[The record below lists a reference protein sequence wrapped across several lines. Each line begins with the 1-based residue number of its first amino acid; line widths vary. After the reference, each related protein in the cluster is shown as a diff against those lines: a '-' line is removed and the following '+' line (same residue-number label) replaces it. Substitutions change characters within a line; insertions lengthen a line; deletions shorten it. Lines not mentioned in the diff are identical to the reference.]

1 MNRNKFERPPT
12 AQEAVLEEVRRALL
26 DGRLPPGSK
35 INADAIANEL
45 NVSRAPVRDAL
56 RVLEGEGQVEYKAHR
71 GYSVPP
77 PDPDDICQ
85 IYRLRQLLESEAVL
99 IAAQNLDDSAIE
111 EMTEA
116 ADRVVADV
124 KSGNRVA
131 TNFSNRDFHF
141 ALFERCRQPRLV
153 AMIRRLWNS
162 DGYRNRYFNDRETIE
177 HSAKEHYEMIEAA
190 KARDGRLLVELSDR
204 HRNRSLLTVFKTLE
218 DEGALPKGKYSD
230 SGLWRPL
237 LVDGND

>member
-12 AQEAVLEEVRRALL
+12 AQEAVLEEVRSALL

-35 INADAIANEL
+35 INTDAIANEL

-56 RVLEGEGQVEYKAHR
+56 RVLEGEGQVEYKAHH

-85 IYRLRQLLESEAVL
+85 IYRLRELLESEAILV
-99 IAAQNLDDSAIE
+99 ATGNLDNAAIDD
-111 EMTEA
+111 MTAA

-131 TNFSNRDFHF
+131 TTFSNRDFHF

-162 DGYRNRYFNDRETIE
+162 DGYRNRYFSDIGTSET
-177 HSAKEHYEMIEAA
+177 SAEEHYEIIEAA
-190 KARDGRLLVELSDR
+190 KDRNGPLMVEISNR
-204 HRNRSLLTVFKTLE
+204 HRNRSLLTVFKALE
-218 DEGALPKGKYSD
+218 REGSLPKGKYSD
-230 SGLWRPL
+230 SGIWRPL
-237 LVDGND
+237 LIGEED